1 MGIYISTGGFSELS
15 ADKISNQLIA
25 MGINSIEL
33 SGGKF
38 SKNILEN
45 LVKLKKKGEFSN
57 P

>member
-1 MGIYISTGGFSELS
+1 MEIYISTGGFKELS
-15 ADKISNQLIA
+15 ADKASEQLIA

-45 LVKLKKKGEFSN
+45 LDKLKKKSKFSN
-57 P
+57 S